1 MDIPINNLMSS
12 SLVNVSAAIC
22 KASSSPEVNLS
33 FNILDKK
40 IPGKSK
46 TLLKIKLNSGI
57 FSKAIHGNPVLHFL
71 LYGRNKGSVFG
82 SKSLEKTQLEVSY
95 EIHDVVSKI
104 RRTKSYQR

>member
-1 MDIPINNLMSS
+1 MSS

-57 FSKAIHGNPVLHFL
+57 FSKAILTLRTVSRSSGPKL
-71 LYGRNKGSVFG
+71 GRSF
-82 SKSLEKTQLEVSY
+82 
-95 EIHDVVSKI
+95 
-104 RRTKSYQR
+104 